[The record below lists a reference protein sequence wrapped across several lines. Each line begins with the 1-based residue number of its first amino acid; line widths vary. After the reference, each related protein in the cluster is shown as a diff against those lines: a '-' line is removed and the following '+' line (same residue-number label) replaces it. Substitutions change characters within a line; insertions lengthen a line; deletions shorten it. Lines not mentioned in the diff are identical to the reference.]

1 MCFIISGMSLRVA
14 MFEKQHFAKNKE
26 ECIMELQQNNTMN
39 LHITEIL
46 DQLTDLSDTLSG
58 SSHII

>member
-1 MCFIISGMSLRVA
+1 MSLRVA
-14 MFEKQHFAKNKE
+14 MFKKQNFTENKE